1 MKQSNVFYNYKNRV
15 RILDKSSIKTF
26 FIKNKTVIIIVV
38 AVILGWGFLA
48 LNFTKFSQ
56 NFHAKSQETQ
66 STPKS
71 EFIVFDYEE
80 QKLINQEK
88 NRELAQ
94 EQTDTT
100 QTQNKPE
107 DIIKRL
113 LASENEKETNLLS
126 QLPTKDNKVTLN
138 IRTDGRRNPFAP
150 FVERSLT
157 ADGKFDIIEPPQYI
171 PDEAVDQDLMKTTVS
186 GILYNEQKSSA
197 IINVNGTD
205 HLVNKGD
212 KIAGF
217 QITNITRNK
226 VFVKKGYN
234 IISAGVGESL
244 EAPVLTYNEIYDL
257 PNKFGGK
264 YQHVNKE
271 VILINGKEY

>member
-1 MKQSNVFYNYKNRV
+1 M
-15 RILDKSSIKTF
+15 RILEKSSIKTF
-26 FIKNKTVIIIVV
+26 FIKNKTVVITTI
-38 AVILGWGFLA
+38 AVILGWIFLA
-48 LNFTKFSQ
+48 LNFTKLTQ
-56 NFHAKSQETQ
+56 YIQTKSQETQ
-66 STPKS
+66 LTPKS

-80 QKLINQEK
+80 QKLISEEK
-88 NRELAQ
+88 NRKLAQ
-94 EQTDTT
+94 ENTNNT
-100 QTQNKPE
+100 E
-107 DIIKRL
+107 DETNNIVKGN
-113 LASENEKETNLLS
+113 EEKEINLLS

-150 FVERSLT
+150 FIERSLT
-157 ADGKFDIIEPPQYI
+157 ANGRFDIIEPPQYI
-171 PDEAVDQDLMKTTVS
+171 PDETVDQDLMKTTVS

-234 IISAGVGESL
+234 VISAGVGESL

-264 YQHVNKE
+264 YDQANKE